1 MQTAMLPVVPRPV
14 RHLHSLLMAG
24 KVGSP
29 PVTLGHLHIPK
40 TAGTSLRT
48 AIAESLGV
56 RELYFQLGES
66 RFTDSHSLRLPAD
79 GPARELVLWYPFF
92 SGHMSLGELQALNRT
107 SIFAVLTDPRIRLI
121 KQFGWVSRAGLTGSK
136 SILQW
141 LVDAFPVGPESSSP
155 VLHLINNGPRPHDV
169 LQRPPRWGPRGK
181 VKWIPHTDADF
192 AQLTKSLI
200 TIATDSPQDA
210 LNYLF
215 ELELIPSLVRVQHLN
230 ARAEGLAEESVPQ
243 DLDLPSVEAV
253 INQLS
258 LCTSTEYRFL
268 DYLEK
273 SQQHYFKLQ
282 PAQDES
288 VAALLLAR
296 GLAR

>member
-1 MQTAMLPVVPRPV
+1 MQTAMLPVVARPV

-40 TAGTSLRT
+40 TAGTSLNT
-48 AIAESLGV
+48 AI
-56 RELYFQLGES
+56 
-66 RFTDSHSLRLPAD
+66 TDSLRLREVYFHRVEDRNAD
-79 GPARELVLWYPFF
+79 EITLRLPKAGPARELVLCYPYF
-92 SGHMSLGELQALNRT
+92 SGHMSLGQLQALNRT
-107 SIFAVLTDPRIRLI
+107 HVFSILTDPRVRLI
-121 KQFGWVSRAGLTGSK
+121 KQFTWISRSNLPQH
-136 SILQW
+136 SILEW
-141 LVDAFPVGPESSSP
+141 LTSVFPTVPNFASP
-155 VLHLINNGPRPHDV
+155 ALHLIRNGPRPHDILRRSV
-169 LQRPPRWGPRGK
+169 RRIGKPRL
-181 VKWIPHTDADF
+181 KWIPYTEDDF
-192 AQLTKSLI
+192 DKLTQNLI
-200 TIATDSPQDA
+200 TIATDSPQEA
-210 LNYLF
+210 LDYLAKQ
-215 ELELIPSLVRVQHLN
+215 ELIPNSVEVPHLN
-230 ARAEGLAEESVPQ
+230 ARPEGTAEESVSQ

-282 PAQDES
+282 PVQDES

>member
-1 MQTAMLPVVPRPV
+1 MQTAMPPVAPRPV
-14 RHLHSLLMAG
+14 RHLDSSLMAG

-40 TAGTSLRT
+40 TAGTSLNT
-48 AIAESLGV
+48 AI
-56 RELYFQLGES
+56 
-66 RFTDSHSLRLPAD
+66 TDSLRLREVYFHRVEDRNAD
-79 GPARELVLWYPFF
+79 EITLRLPKAGPARELVLCYPYF
-92 SGHMSLGELQALNRT
+92 SGHMSLGQLQALNRT
-107 SIFAVLTDPRIRLI
+107 HVFTILTDPRVRLI
-121 KQFGWVSRAGLTGSK
+121 KQFTWISRSNLPQH
-136 SILQW
+136 SILEW
-141 LVDAFPVGPESSSP
+141 LTSVFPTVPNFASP
-155 VLHLINNGPRPHDV
+155 ALHLIHNGPRPHDILRRSV
-169 LQRPPRWGPRGK
+169 RRIGKPRL
-181 VKWIPHTDADF
+181 KWIPYTEDDF
-192 AQLTKSLI
+192 DKLTQNLI
-200 TIATDSPQDA
+200 TIATDSPQEA
-210 LNYLF
+210 LDYLAKQ
-215 ELELIPSLVRVQHLN
+215 ELIPNSVEVPHLN
-230 ARAEGLAEESVPQ
+230 ARPEGTAEESVSQ

-273 SQQHYFKLQ
+273 SRQHYFKLQ

>member
-40 TAGTSLRT
+40 TAGTSLNT
-48 AIAESLGV
+48 AI
-56 RELYFQLGES
+56 
-66 RFTDSHSLRLPAD
+66 TDSLRLREVYFHRVEDRNAD
-79 GPARELVLWYPFF
+79 EITLRLPKAGPARELVLWYPYF
-92 SGHMSLGELQALNRT
+92 SGHMSLGQLQALNRT
-107 SIFAVLTDPRIRLI
+107 SVFTVLTDPRIRLI
-121 KQFGWVSRAGLTGSK
+121 KQFGWVSRAGLTGKK

-155 VLHLINNGPRPHDV
+155 VLHLIHNGPRPHDV
-169 LQRPPRWGPRGK
+169 LQRPPRWGRRGQ

-192 AQLTKSLI
+192 AQVTKSLI
-200 TIATDSPQDA
+200 TIATDSPQEA

-253 INQLS
+253 TNQLS

-273 SQQHYFKLQ
+273 SQQHYSKLQ
-282 PAQDES
+282 PVQDES
-288 VAALLLAR
+288 VAALLVAR

>member
-1 MQTAMLPVVPRPV
+1 MQTAMLPVVARPV

-24 KVGSP
+24 EVGSP

-40 TAGTSLRT
+40 TAGTSLNA

-56 RELYFQLGES
+56 REVYFHRVED
-66 RFTDSHSLRLPAD
+66 RNADDVTLRLPST
-79 GPARELVLWYPFF
+79 GPARELVLCYPYF
-92 SGHMSLGELQALNRT
+92 SGHMSLGQLQALNRT
-107 SIFAVLTDPRIRLI
+107 HVFAILTDPMVRLI
-121 KQFGWVSRAGLTGSK
+121 KQFSWISRSGLAQR

-141 LVDAFPVGPESSSP
+141 LTSTFPAVPNFASP
-155 VLHLINNGPRPHDV
+155 ALHLIHNGPRPHDILRRSV
-169 LQRPPRWGPRGK
+169 RRIGKPRL
-181 VKWIPHTDADF
+181 KWIPYTEDDF
-192 AQLTKSLI
+192 SKVTKNLI
-200 TIATDSPQDA
+200 TIVTDSPQEA
-210 LNYLF
+210 LDYLARQ
-215 ELELIPSLVRVQHLN
+215 ELIPNSVEVPHLN
-230 ARAEGLAEESVPQ
+230 ARPGGTAEESVSQ

-273 SQQHYFKLQ
+273 SRQHYFKLQ